1 LRLIQYIAKIN
12 SKSSIVSNAFNRVL
26 NSAPFY
32 ELASLLT
39 EDENVDE
46 GESSELAITVCDYG
60 SHAETVRAFA
70 PLRHRYGALSKASI
84 TDNIPPRVFLAL
96 VGSFIEHFPSI
107 SRSAYREL
115 DGKKAK
121 KDFVNDLD
129 FICENIFRKAFLD
142 RLPRRMYRMR
152 YL

>member
-1 LRLIQYIAKIN
+1 MVKSQVSGVTNVDYAWSLVFRALSSSRVEVPRRAKLRLIQYIAKIN

-84 TDNIPPRVFLAL
+84 TDNNPPRVFLL
-96 VGSFIEHFPSI
+96 SLIHI
-107 SRSAYREL
+107 
-115 DGKKAK
+115 
-121 KDFVNDLD
+121 
-129 FICENIFRKAFLD
+129 
-142 RLPRRMYRMR
+142 
-152 YL
+152 